1 MGRPRSIR
9 LRIQLEAQ
17 RVAHKSFHQCIRS
30 HLRSGYGLAPR
41 LVEEL
46 TSDAIAYLSG
56 LPGQRLPEQIRVD
69 LPVGRENH
77 SRKRGTRDSKPVLLT
92 PCTFEP
98 DLVVL
103 KNHGVEAL
111 QNARLIRL
119 VREAW
124 LDDAL
129 FTHDLL
135 GKLCNMTGQTV
146 QGRLRK
152 LRSLGIR
159 LPTLGTAAEDTARDY
174 STVVLRALIQG
185 EPSSE
190 VARRFH
196 ASPAMLDAFVKTLQR
211 VRYYTER
218 QHNARAVAG
227 LTREPLP
234 LVLEYQELLETH
246 CGEPHFELL
255 IPSELPSTPIDPGLP
270 DTTRFTEMLERD
282 YGLAPTEARL
292 LHHDLILLFG
302 PEAASQRQDGQLLF
316 YATKST
322 EPAGKPLV
330 ECELVPVTLD
340 FFAEEDFRA
349 ETMEDLKLQKI
360 IRYTEK
366 AKASGAFLS
375 HADLAYLLGISTSV
389 IERLQAAQVK
399 ENILPFPTRGREADI
414 GRSVTHR
421 AEIIKLW
428 MEIYTETEIVRR
440 TGHSYASVENYLTAF
455 GRFILLK
462 QQNMPLPAIRKVLS
476 CSMKLVEAYEEL
488 YQKYNT
494 EDYWYRFELLRQ
506 RVLCE
511 EDATDGASKKTT
523 SLNLTEAPHPCTKAP
538 STGPCAR
545 KTLKT
550 F

>member
-1 MGRPRSIR
+1 MGRPRNIR

-17 RVAHKSFHQCIRS
+17 RVSQKSFHLCIRS
-30 HLRSGYGLAPR
+30 HLRAGYGLAPR

-46 TSDAIAYLSG
+46 TSDAVAYLSG
-56 LPGQRLPEQIRVD
+56 LPGQRLPEQLRVV
-69 LPVGRENH
+69 LPTGRENH
-77 SRKRGTRDSKPVLLT
+77 SRKHGARDTKSVLLT

-103 KNHGVEAL
+103 KAHGVQAL

-124 LDDAL
+124 LNDAL
-129 FTHDLL
+129 LTQDLL
-135 GKLCNMTGQTV
+135 GKLCNMTAQTV
-146 QGRLRK
+146 QGRLRE

-159 LPTLGTAAEDTARDY
+159 LPTLGTVAPDTARDY
-174 STVVLRALIQG
+174 STVALRALIRGQ
-185 EPSSE
+185 PSSD
-190 VARRFH
+190 VARRFY
-196 ASPAMLDAFVKTLQR
+196 ASPAMLDAFVKKLQR

-218 QHNARAVAG
+218 RHNARAVAG
-227 LTREPLP
+227 LAREHLP
-234 LVLEYQELLETH
+234 LVLEYQELLEAH
-246 CGEPHFELL
+246 RGEAHFELL

-270 DTTRFTEMLERD
+270 DTTRFLEMLERD

-302 PEAASQRQDGQLLF
+302 PEAAAQREDGQLLF

-340 FFAEEDFRA
+340 FFTEEDLQA

-389 IERLQAAQVK
+389 IERLQAAQIQ
-399 ENILPFPTRGREADI
+399 ENIIPFPTRGREADM

-421 AEIIKLW
+421 AQIIKLW
-428 MEIYTETEIVRR
+428 MEIYTETEIARR

-462 QQNMPLPAIRKVLS
+462 QQKMPLPAIRKVLA

-494 EDYWYRFELLRQ
+494 EDYWYRFELLRR

-511 EDATDGASKKTT
+511 EDADDGALKKTT
-523 SLNLTEAPHPCTKAP
+523 SFIPPEDPHPCKKAP
-538 STGPCAR
+538 PTGPCAR

-550 F
+550 S

>member
-1 MGRPRSIR
+1 MGRPRNIR

-17 RVAHKSFHQCIRS
+17 RVSQKSFHLCIRS
-30 HLRSGYGLAPR
+30 HLRAGYGLAPR

-46 TSDAIAYLSG
+46 TSDAVAYLSG
-56 LPGQRLPEQIRVD
+56 LPGQRLPEQLRVV
-69 LPVGRENH
+69 LPTGRENH
-77 SRKRGTRDSKPVLLT
+77 SRKHGARDTKSVLLT

-103 KNHGVEAL
+103 KAHGVQAL

-124 LDDAL
+124 LNDAL
-129 FTHDLL
+129 LTQDLL
-135 GKLCNMTGQTV
+135 GKLCNMTAQTV
-146 QGRLRK
+146 QGRLRE

-159 LPTLGTAAEDTARDY
+159 LPTLGTVAPDTARDY
-174 STVVLRALIQG
+174 STVALRALIRGQ
-185 EPSSE
+185 PSSD
-190 VARRFH
+190 VARRFC
-196 ASPAMLDAFVKTLQR
+196 ASPAMLDAFVKKLQR

-218 QHNARAVAG
+218 RHNARAVAG
-227 LTREPLP
+227 LAREHLP
-234 LVLEYQELLETH
+234 LVLEYQELLEAH
-246 CGEPHFELL
+246 RGEAHFELL

-270 DTTRFTEMLERD
+270 DTTRFLEMLERD

-302 PEAASQRQDGQLLF
+302 PEAAAQREDGQLLF

-340 FFAEEDFRA
+340 FFTEEDLQA

-389 IERLQAAQVK
+389 IERLQAAQIQ
-399 ENILPFPTRGREADI
+399 ENIIPFPTRGREADM

-428 MEIYTETEIVRR
+428 MEIYTETEIVQR

-455 GRFILLK
+455 GRFLLLK
-462 QQNMPLPAIRKVLS
+462 QQKMPLPAIRKILS

-488 YQKYNT
+488 YHKYNT
-494 EDYWYRFELLRQ
+494 EDYWYRFELLRR
-506 RVLCE
+506 RVLS
-511 EDATDGASKKTT
+511 EDDAADGAQKKTT
-523 SLNLTEAPHPCTKAP
+523 PLDLPEDLQPCAKVP

-545 KTLKT
+545 KPLITS
-550 F
+550 

>member
-1 MGRPRSIR
+1 MGRPRNTR

-17 RVAHKSFHQCIRS
+17 RVSEKSFYQCTRS
-30 HLRSGYGLAPR
+30 HLRSGFGLAPR
-41 LVEEL
+41 LAEEL
-46 TSDAIAYLSG
+46 ASDAVVYLSG
-56 LPGQRLPEQIRVD
+56 LPGQRLPEQLRVD
-69 LPVGRENH
+69 LPVGRDNH
-77 SRKRGTRDSKPVLLT
+77 SRKHGARTTKPVLLT

-103 KNHGVEAL
+103 KAHGVQAL

-124 LDDAL
+124 LNDASL
-129 FTHDLL
+129 TQDLL
-135 GKLCNMTGQTV
+135 GKLCNMTAQTV
-146 QGRLRK
+146 QGRLRQ
-152 LRSLGIR
+152 LRALGIR
-159 LPTLGTAAEDTARDY
+159 LPTLGTPAPDTARDY

-185 EPSSE
+185 QPSSE

-196 ASPAMLDAFVKTLQR
+196 ASPAMLDAFVKKLQL

-218 QHNARAVAG
+218 RHSARAIAG
-227 LTREPLP
+227 LAREHLP
-234 LVLEYQELLETH
+234 LVLEYQELLEAH
-246 CGEPHFELL
+246 RGEPHFELL

-270 DTTRFTEMLERD
+270 DTTRFLEMLERD

-302 PEAASQRQDGQLLF
+302 PEAAVQREDGQLLF

-322 EPAGKPLV
+322 EPAGKPLA

-340 FFAEEDFRA
+340 FFTEEDLPA
-349 ETMEDLKLQKI
+349 ETVEALKLQKI

-389 IERLQAAQVK
+389 IERLQAAQIK
-399 ENILPFPTRGREADI
+399 ENIIPFPTRGREADL

-440 TGHSYASVENYLTAF
+440 TGHSYSSVENYLTAF

-462 QQNMPLPAIRKVLS
+462 QREMPLPAIRKILA

-488 YQKYNT
+488 YRKYNT
-494 EDYWYRFELLRQ
+494 EEYWYRFELLQ
-506 RVLCE
+506 ARVLR
-511 EDATDGASKKTT
+511 EDDEDDGASKKKAR
-523 SLNLTEAPHPCTKAP
+523 SNLPEDPHPCKRPA
-538 STGPCAR
+538 STGPCVR
-545 KTLKT
+545 KTLNT
-550 F
+550 S